1 MISFLKDLP
10 DWMMGTALAG
20 SAWFAA
26 AYSVLTPRA
35 MENDL
40 QAEVYPAC
48 MAQLEAEQ
56 TAALED
62 KTKAATREA
71 EYARDEALSA
81 IRSRLSDLA
90 DVEQK
95 VIAYELLV
103 ETYRKTGLEILIPLP
118 DIPMPSREQIET
130 QRRELQRKLTAI
142 DLPVAISFPPAPSS
156 ALMKTCAC
164 AAATAIAGKR
174 TSYAISLASFRL
186 VSPAEVSGVKGA
198 VMGALKTDVC
208 GAKPW
213 ELA

>member
-26 AYSVLTPRA
+26 AYGVLTPRA
-35 MENDL
+35 MENGL

-56 TAALED
+56 TAALEG
-62 KTKAATREA
+62 KTKVATREA

-81 IRSRLSDLA
+81 IRTRLSDLA
-90 DVEQK
+90 ELEQK
-95 VIAYELLV
+95 VSAYELVLK
-103 ETYRKTGLEILIPLP
+103 TYRESGLGMLVPLP
-118 DIPMPSREQIET
+118 DMAMPSREEIEA
-130 QRRELQRKLTAI
+130 QKKDLLKKAAAI

>member
-26 AYSVLTPRA
+26 AYGVLTPRA

-48 MAQLEAEQ
+48 MEQLEAEQ

-81 IRSRLSDLA
+81 IRTRLSELMQIENELA
-90 DVEQK
+90 AATAVKDM
-95 VIAYELLV
+95 LD
-103 ETYRKTGLEILIPLP
+103 RTGLP
-118 DIPMPSREQIET
+118 DILGLPEIALPSREEIEA
-130 QRRELQRKLTAI
+130 EKAKLLQKAAAI

-186 VSPAEVSGVKGA
+186 ISPAEVSGVKGA
-198 VMGALKTDVC
+198 VMGALKTDVR